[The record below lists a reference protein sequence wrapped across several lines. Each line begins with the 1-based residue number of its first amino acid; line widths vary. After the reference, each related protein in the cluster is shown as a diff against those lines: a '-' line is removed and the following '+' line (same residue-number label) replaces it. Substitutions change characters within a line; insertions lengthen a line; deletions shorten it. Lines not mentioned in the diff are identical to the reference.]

1 MSNIGKVLVVGSN
14 CIINR
19 TPTFLAEIARRASSF
34 KVIQRRFYTS
44 RDSSRRLVRFLYKF
58 LGSIHYFLALPLSVS
73 RADWVFLTASNN
85 PEILVLSFWARLFR
99 KPILVDYYVSFY
111 EWTSL
116 MMKTIQP
123 DSRLA
128 RKFAKADKVA
138 LAQAGVIHFNR
149 CEIEHIR
156 KLLVYEGSFRDP
168 HVIPLFSRFDQNIS
182 NIKFPQAAG
191 PVRFVWWGSLMP
203 LHGLDLILAAF
214 EQVAAIRT
222 DFELHLCF
230 LDVRRAESMLAD
242 FGACDRAWLRVH
254 DKLTLSDGSLPRFV
268 NENADIGFSHFG
280 VGEQAEYVGSNK
292 IIEAMALG
300 RTSIVADTTGNR
312 ELPGIQE
319 LFMVCDRTVPALA
332 EKIRE
337 VIDQPEVL
345 RDKGSKCRGE
355 FLNSYSTYVAERL
368 FASVIDDFLAGQG
381 SRPD

>member
-1 MSNIGKVLVVGSN
+1 
-14 CIINR
+14 
-19 TPTFLAEIARRASSF
+19 
-34 KVIQRRFYTS
+34 
-44 RDSSRRLVRFLYKF
+44 
-58 LGSIHYFLALPLSVS
+58 
-73 RADWVFLTASNN
+73 
-85 PEILVLSFWARLFR
+85 
-99 KPILVDYYVSFY
+99 
-111 EWTSL
+111 
-116 MMKTIQP
+116 
-123 DSRLA
+123 
-128 RKFAKADKVA
+128 
-138 LAQAGVIHFNR
+138 
-149 CEIEHIR
+149 
-156 KLLVYEGSFRDP
+156 
-168 HVIPLFSRFDQNIS
+168 
-182 NIKFPQAAG
+182 
-191 PVRFVWWGSLMP
+191 
-203 LHGLDLILAAF
+203 
-214 EQVAAIRT
+214 
-222 DFELHLCF
+222 
-230 LDVRRAESMLAD
+230 MLAD

-381 SRPD
+381 LRPD